1 MTEGRYILL
10 LSLHGLIRGSEV
22 ELGRDEDTGGQ
33 ITYVLDLARALG
45 ERDEISRVDLVT
57 RQVIDPAVA
66 EDYGR
71 AEEWLGDKAR
81 IVRLPFGPQRYLRKE
96 ALWPHLDHAVDRLL
110 HFIRQ
115 QQRLPDII
123 HSHYADAGYVGV
135 QLSHL
140 TGLPLIHT
148 GHSLGRCKRQRLLD
162 AGRRASRI
170 DQQFQFPRR
179 FAAEEELLRE
189 ADLIITSTRQEVA
202 QQWGLYENVREGN
215 FVVIPPGTDTSR
227 FSPPRA
233 GWRGHTVRGAISP
246 FLRDVGKPMV
256 LAIARPDARKN
267 LVRLVEA
274 FAESPALRE
283 RANLV
288 IVCGNRDDIAGL
300 PDEQKEV
307 YTQLILAMDRYDL
320 YGTMALPKHHEQSEV
335 ADYYR
340 AAARTGGVF
349 VNVAYTEPF
358 GLTLIEAAASG
369 LPIVAT
375 HDGGPQDIVAN
386 CRNGLLVDP
395 LNAAEIAGA
404 LLDALSDRR
413 RWQGW
418 VRSGRAGV
426 RRHYTWQAHVDKY
439 LRQMGGL
446 LRRQRKQLRRE
457 QVAFSQGVDLPLV
470 VSLLVSDIDNTL
482 LGDAASLR
490 ELMAWL
496 ETHRQMGFAVATGR
510 SLELTLKVLRQWKVR
525 RPDILISSV
534 GSEIHY
540 GRTLK
545 PDVGWTS
552 HIRYRWRRADVQQ
565 LLDRMPGLRLQP
577 AENQREFKLSYYLDR
592 DRAPDLREI
601 RAELSRHQLYARL
614 IHSHRVFLDVLPV
627 RASKG
632 QAVRYLAYRWG
643 LPLERIL
650 VAGDSGNDREM
661 LVGDTLAVVVGNH
674 SEEIADLAGHERI
687 YMASAHHAAG
697 ILEGIRHYGFPGFV
711 SAAGSVSA
719 ARLAA
724 QASLLLV

>member
-10 LSLHGLIRGSEV
+10 LSLHGLIRGNAV
-22 ELGRDEDTGGQ
+22 ELGCDEDTGGQ
-33 ITYVLDLARALG
+33 VTYVLDLARALG
-45 ERDEISRVDLVT
+45 ERSDVGRVDLVT

-66 EDYGR
+66 EDYAR
-71 AEEWLGDKAR
+71 EEECLSDKVR

-96 ALWPHLDHAVDRLL
+96 ALWPHLDHAVDRVL
-110 HFIRQ
+110 HYLRQ
-115 QQRLPDII
+115 QQRLPDVI

-148 GHSLGRCKRQRLLD
+148 GHSLGRCKRRRLLD
-162 AGRRASRI
+162 AGRKAGRI
-170 DQQFQFPRR
+170 DQQYQFPRR
-179 FAAEEELLRE
+179 FAAEEEVLRE
-189 ADLIITSTRQEVA
+189 ADLIVTSTRQEVSS
-202 QQWGLYENVREGN
+202 QWSLYDNFHEGA

-227 FSPPRA
+227 FSPTGAAWQGRS
-233 GWRGHTVRGAISP
+233 VRDAIAP
-246 FLRDVGKPMV
+246 FLRDPGKPMI

-267 LVRLVEA
+267 LIRLIEA
-274 FAESPALRE
+274 YAANPALRE

-288 IVCGNRDDIAGL
+288 IVCGNRDDISAL
-300 PDEQKEV
+300 PEEQKEI
-307 YTQLILAMDRYDL
+307 YTQLLLALDRHDL
-320 YGTMALPKHHEQSEV
+320 YGSMALPKHHEQSEV
-335 ADYYR
+335 AEYYR
-340 AAARTGGVF
+340 AAARSGGVF
-349 VNVAYTEPF
+349 VNVALTEPF

-375 HDGGPQDIVAN
+375 HDGGPQDIIAN
-386 CRNGLLVDP
+386 CRNGLLADP
-395 LNAAEIAGA
+395 LNTAEISAA

-439 LRQMGGL
+439 LRQMDIL
-446 LRRQRKQLRRE
+446 LRRHRKRLRRE
-457 QVAFSQGVDLPLV
+457 QVAFTQSVDLPLV
-470 VSLLVSDIDNTL
+470 ASLLVSDIDNTL

-490 ELMAWL
+490 DLMNWL
-496 ETHRQMGFAVATGR
+496 EAHRQMGFAVATGR
-510 SLELTLKVLRQWKVR
+510 SLESSLKILRQWKVR
-525 RPDILISSV
+525 RPDILVSSV

-545 PDVGWTS
+545 QDIGWAS

-577 AENQREFKLSYYLDR
+577 DENQREFKLSYYLDR

-601 RAELSRHQLYARL
+601 RAELSRHRLYARL
-614 IHSHRVFLDVLPV
+614 IHSHRIFLDVLPV

-632 QAVRYLAYRWG
+632 QAIRYLAYRWG

-687 YMASAHHAAG
+687 YMARAHHAAG
-697 ILEGIRHYGFPGFV
+697 ILEGVSHYGFPGFA
-711 SAAGSVSA
+711 SAVGALSTAGLA
-719 ARLAA
+719 AR
-724 QASLLLV
+724 SS

>member
-10 LSLHGLIRGSEV
+10 LSLHGLVRGSEV

-179 FAAEEELLRE
+179 FTAEEEVLRE

-274 FAESPALRE
+274 FAESHALRE

-288 IVCGNRDDIAGL
+288 VVCGNRDDIAGL
-300 PDEQKEV
+300 PDEQREV

-395 LNAAEIAGA
+395 LNASEISGA
-404 LLDALSDRR
+404 LLDALSDRH

-470 VSLLVSDIDNTL
+470 ASLLVSDIDNTL

-490 ELMAWL
+490 ALLAWL
-496 ETHRQMGFAVATGR
+496 EIHRQMGFAVATGR

-545 PDVGWTS
+545 PDVGWAS

-577 AENQREFKLSYYLDR
+577 EENQREFKLSYYLDR

-601 RAELSRHQLYARL
+601 RAELSRHRLYARL
-614 IHSHRVFLDVLPV
+614 IHSHRIFLDVLPV

-632 QAVRYLAYRWG
+632 QAIRYLAYRWG

-711 SAAGSVSA
+711 SAAGSASA

-724 QASLLLV
+724 QASLLLG

>member
-10 LSLHGLIRGSEV
+10 LSLHGLIRGNAV
-22 ELGRDEDTGGQ
+22 ELGCDEDTGGQ
-33 ITYVLDLARALG
+33 VTYVLDLARALG
-45 ERDEISRVDLVT
+45 ERSDVGRVDLVT

-66 EDYGR
+66 EDYAR
-71 AEEWLGDKAR
+71 EEECLSDKVR

-96 ALWPHLDHAVDRLL
+96 ALWPHLDHAVDRVL
-110 HFIRQ
+110 HYLRQ
-115 QQRLPDII
+115 QQRLPDVI

-148 GHSLGRCKRQRLLD
+148 GHSLGRCKRRRLLD
-162 AGRRASRI
+162 AGRKAGRI
-170 DQQFQFPRR
+170 DQQYQFPRR
-179 FAAEEELLRE
+179 FAAEEEVLRE
-189 ADLIITSTRQEVA
+189 ADLIVTSTRQEISS
-202 QQWGLYENVREGN
+202 QWSLYDNFHEGA

-227 FSPPRA
+227 FSPPGA
-233 GWRGHTVRGAISP
+233 GWQGRSVRDAIAP
-246 FLRDVGKPMV
+246 FLRDPGKPMI

-267 LVRLVEA
+267 LIRLIEA
-274 FAESPALRE
+274 YAANPALRE

-288 IVCGNRDDIAGL
+288 IVCGNRDDISAL
-300 PDEQKEV
+300 PEEQKEI
-307 YTQLILAMDRYDL
+307 YTQLLLALDRHDL
-320 YGTMALPKHHEQSEV
+320 YGSMALPKHHEQSEV
-335 ADYYR
+335 AEYYR
-340 AAARTGGVF
+340 AAARSGGVF
-349 VNVAYTEPF
+349 VNVALTEPF

-375 HDGGPQDIVAN
+375 HDGGPQDIIAN
-386 CRNGLLVDP
+386 CRNGLLADP
-395 LNAAEIAGA
+395 LNTAEISAA

-439 LRQMGGL
+439 LRQMDIL
-446 LRRQRKQLRRE
+446 LRRHRKRLRRE
-457 QVAFSQGVDLPLV
+457 QVALTQGVDLPLV
-470 VSLLVSDIDNTL
+470 AALLVSDIDNTL

-490 ELMAWL
+490 DLMNWL

-510 SLELTLKVLRQWKVR
+510 SLESSLKILRQWKVR
-525 RPDILISSV
+525 RPDILVSSV

-545 PDVGWTS
+545 QDIGWAS

-577 AENQREFKLSYYLDR
+577 DENQREFKLSYYLDR

-601 RAELSRHQLYARL
+601 RAELSRHRLYARL
-614 IHSHRVFLDVLPV
+614 IHSHRIFLDVLPV

-632 QAVRYLAYRWG
+632 QAIRYLAYRWG

-687 YMASAHHAAG
+687 YMARAHHAAG
-697 ILEGIRHYGFPGFV
+697 ILEGVSHYGFPGFA
-711 SAAGSVSA
+711 SAVGALSTAGLA
-719 ARLAA
+719 AR
-724 QASLLLV
+724 SS